1 MRRGPVWSP
10 KGMAIRSGAGNS
22 LSRHSQNQTTTCG
35 LLSIHR
41 FFPLLPQTYQVH
53 LLTFCFNPHTH
64 ERCDMINTND
74 IAYAVMFQS
83 THPRGVRRRSTAD
96 SGAASYFNPRT
107 REGCDS
113 DFPEVRQKQV
123 SFNPRTREGCDTY
136 FDVHKWN
143 NIVSIHA
150 PARGAT
156 AYSKVH

>member
-83 THPRGVRRRSTAD
+83 THPRGVRLNSVRRSVRTFRFQSTHPRGVRRRCRRSRGD
-96 SGAASYFNPRT
+96 VEGFNPRT
-107 REGCDS
+107 REGCDHY
-113 DFPEVRQKQV
+113 R
-123 SFNPRTREGCDTY
+123 
-136 FDVHKWN
+136 W
-143 NIVSIHA
+143 
-150 PARGAT
+150 
-156 AYSKVH
+156 

>member
-22 LSRHSQNQTTTCG
+22 LSRHSQNETTTCG
-35 LLSIHR
+35 LLSLHR
-41 FFPLLPQTYQVH
+41 VFPLLPQTYQVH

-83 THPRGVRRRSTAD
+83 THPRGVRHFPDSIVHHAIMFQSTHPRGVRHTNKMDRHED
-96 SGAASYFNPRT
+96 S
-107 REGCDS
+107 
-113 DFPEVRQKQV
+113 K
-123 SFNPRTREGCDTY
+123 
-136 FDVHKWN
+136 
-143 NIVSIHA
+143 VSIHA

-156 AYSKVH
+156 TSWKFLATL